1 MKKIFAALFAAVI
14 ALCFCS
20 CGGTSESS
28 AQPSQ
33 GSAEAAVSAKP
44 LKEIFEDVKTQVG
57 IENLTE
63 LSNVRTLDRYYGIT
77 EDKVSEFAGG
87 NNSSGVSQE
96 EIVLIKAVDD
106 NAAAAV
112 EASLNDRYN
121 SKLEQSRN
129 YNPEQAAVIEKCKVQ
144 RDGLYVSMIVSENAD
159 RITDIYRT
167 EAGLK

>member
-1 MKKIFAALFAAVI
+1 MKKIFAALFATVI
-14 ALCFCS
+14 ALCFCA

-44 LKEIFEDVKTQVG
+44 LKEIFEDIKTQVG
-57 IENLTE
+57 IENL
-63 LSNVRTLDRYYGIT
+63 T

>member
-1 MKKIFAALFAAVI
+1 MKKILAAILAAVT
-14 ALCFCS
+14 ALCFCA
-20 CGGTSESS
+20 CGGASVSS
-28 AQPSQ
+28 SQPAQS
-33 GSAEAAVSAKP
+33 SAEAAASAKP
-44 LKEIFEDVKTQVG
+44 LKDIFEDIKAQVG

-77 EDKVSEFAGG
+77 EDMVSEFAGG

-106 NAAAAV
+106 NAATAV

-159 RITDIYRT
+159 KITDIYRT

>member
-1 MKKIFAALFAAVI
+1 MKKIFAALFATVI
-14 ALCFCS
+14 ALCFCA

-44 LKEIFEDVKTQVG
+44 LKEIFEDIKTQVG

-112 EASLNDRYN
+112 EGSLNDRYN

-129 YNPEQAAVIEKCKVQ
+129 YNPEQAVLFENSDVET
-144 RDGLYVSMIVSENAD
+144 DGLYISLVISPDADKINSIYKEN
-159 RITDIYRT
+159 
-167 EAGLK
+167 LNK